1 MVNAC
6 ILGRTTI
13 VIDDLLN
20 DFLAETAEILAEA
33 GGALVAWEANP
44 SDRAGLDAIFRFV
57 HTIKGSSGF
66 LALPRITALSHAAE
80 DALDQVRRGHRTAD
94 AALVTAV
101 LAIIDRL
108 STLCAALGS
117 RGQEPHGDDSDVIG
131 ALAMADAVPAAE
143 PAPAESAEAEAAP
156 TDEDL
161 NAELQSWRSIRVPLP
176 LLDSVMTGV
185 TDMVLARNEF
195 ARLLRESG
203 ASASIV
209 ASFDRLSDSIAGMRQ
224 SVSQMR
230 MQRIDKLFAPL
241 PRIVRDLAQD
251 FGKKVRFSSSGGEVE
266 LDREMMENIRDPLI
280 HIVRNAIDHGI
291 EPLDERVAAGK
302 GVTASIDVSARQ
314 SGNQIEIV
322 VRDDGRGLSPDGL
335 VAKALA
341 ARVIGAAEAKML
353 TPREKLD
360 LIFRPGFST
369 AAKVTAVSGRG
380 VGMDIVK
387 ANLEK
392 IGGVVDLRNEEGRG
406 LTIVLRVPMTLT
418 IISGLMVRAAGQY
431 FAIPRGCVREILLE
445 TSDSVRT
452 DRVGGGELATIRNEQ
467 FPLLRIEQLLG
478 LAVDA
483 EEDQD
488 DRAIILVRPGQG
500 LNYALSVATIHD
512 HEELVIKPA
521 APMIMATGLYAGT
534 TLPDNGRPVLLL
546 DVQGLLA
553 VAGVDASEA
562 GRSHD
567 ADADAEAEA
576 EAAAGRNTAQLLLFR
591 DIGGRMRGVRLSVI
605 ERVEEVP
612 TSALFESAGTVRVTI
627 GSDILPVH
635 ATSAPSS
642 TDAIRLLRLHDGHS
656 VLCYPIEAVV
666 DIVRLPDAVQPAQ
679 APGLIAGVTLIDGEP
694 VEMIDPF
701 WLMAQYG
708 AAGTEL
714 SQRQPLCQIAE
725 DADGWAANFL
735 APILRSAG
743 YRVIGSDEAVEGERA
758 DVRLCVAEEAPAPM
772 PGEVPLVRLRTSVVA
787 SGPDDDSIYRY
798 DRGAVLEALRV
809 RVAGGGL

>member
-1 MVNAC
+1 M
-6 ILGRTTI
+6 
-13 VIDDLLN
+13 IDDLLK

-44 SDRAGLDAIFRFV
+44 ADRTQLDAIFRLV

-80 DALDQVRRGHRTAD
+80 DALDQVRRGNRTAD

-108 STLCAALGS
+108 STLCTVLGT
-117 RGQEPHGDDSDVIG
+117 RGQEPQGDDSDVIE
-131 ALAMADAVPAAE
+131 ALAVVDEIPLAKVAPVE
-143 PAPAESAEAEAAP
+143 PETAPI
-156 TDEDL
+156 DEDTG
-161 NAELQSWRSIRVPLP
+161 AELQNWRSIRVPLP
-176 LLDSVMTGV
+176 LLDSVMTGI
-185 TDMVLARNEF
+185 TDIVLARNEF
-195 ARLLRESG
+195 ARMLRESG
-203 ASASIV
+203 ANASIV

-224 SVSQMR
+224 SVSRMR

-322 VRDDGRGLSPDGL
+322 VRDDGRGLSPDTL

-341 ARVIGAAEAKML
+341 ARVIGAAEAKTL

-369 AAKVTAVSGRG
+369 AAKITAVSGRG

-392 IGGVVDLRNEEGRG
+392 IGGVVDLRNDEGRG

-418 IISGLMVRAAGQY
+418 IISGLMVHAAGQY
-431 FAIPRGCVREILLE
+431 FAIPRGSVREILLE
-445 TSDSVRT
+445 TSDLVRI
-452 DRVGGGELATIRNEQ
+452 DRVGGGELATVRGEQ
-467 FPLLRIEQLLG
+467 FPLLRLEQLLG
-478 LAVDA
+478 LTVDA
-483 EEDQD
+483 GEDPD

-500 LNYALSVATIHD
+500 LSYALSVAAIHD

-553 VAGVDASEA
+553 AAGVDASEA
-562 GRSHD
+562 GRSR
-567 ADADAEAEA
+567 DADAEAEA
-576 EAAAGRNTAQLLLFR
+576 EAAAARDAAQLLLFH
-591 DIGGRMRGVRLSVI
+591 DTGGRMRGVRLSVI

-612 TSALFESAGTVRVTI
+612 ASALFESAGTVRATI
-627 GSDILPVH
+627 GNDIFPVH
-635 ATSAPSS
+635 AATAPGGA
-642 TDAIRLLRLHDGHS
+642 DAVKLLRLHDGQS
-656 VLCYPIEAVV
+656 VLCYPIEQVV
-666 DIVRLPDAVQPAQ
+666 DIVRLPDAVQPAS
-679 APGLIAGVTLIDGEP
+679 APGLIAGVVLIGREP
-694 VEMIDPF
+694 VELIDPF

-708 AAGTEL
+708 AGGPEL

-743 YRVIGSDEAVEGERA
+743 YRVIGSDEAVEGERP
-758 DVRLCVAEEAPAPM
+758 DVRLCVAEEAAAPI
-772 PGEVPLVRLRTSVVA
+772 PGDVPLVRLRASVAA

-798 DRGAVLEALRV
+798 DRGALLEALRV